1 MRINRQYFMG
11 GILLSGLLL
20 SACSAPDVAL
30 DCDFPELNAEAK
42 PVREIAL
49 VLSPSDQFVDFDSA
63 LAATKPLIAEIA
75 EGQATKLTV
84 VLGDGRPRII
94 SNQIIDTTDSVTSS
108 GKEQVIEQ
116 AISLVENVSQCVEEE
131 EGFATDEID
140 TLGAIQK
147 AATAFSS
154 SETDKFLV
162 VLGNGLQTTGA
173 FDFKEGLSA
182 DTGANEVTVND
193 LVNQQAAGDL
203 SGVKVSWIGLG
214 QTRKDSEQQ
223 PLDEKARTI
232 LIDFWKR
239 IVSAAGGNPDE
250 IVAGNVGEGARTSG
264 GIPTSVVPFDAVQV
278 CIEPIKVSS
287 DDGFEFMDDVAIFKD
302 EGKAKVSATEIK
314 TMLDSAECLS
324 GITVTGYVASG
335 GTADGCARLPGFG
348 DELSLQR
355 ANAFKSLLEQAGVSI
370 QITAEPGGLG
380 EVPDCVDGVG
390 VEELMKQNRI
400 AVITERK

>member
-1 MRINRQYFMG
+1 MRTNRRNFMG
-11 GILLSGLLL
+11 VILLSGLML

-30 DCDFPELNAEAK
+30 DCDFPELNAETK

-49 VLSPSDQFVDFDSA
+49 VLSPSNQFVDFDSA
-63 LAATKPLIAEIA
+63 LTATKPLISEIA

-116 AISLVENVSQCVEEE
+116 AIALVENVSQCVEEE
-131 EGFATDEID
+131 EGFATEEID

-147 AATAFSS
+147 AATAFSTT
-154 SETDKFLV
+154 ETEKFLI

-182 DTGANEVTVND
+182 DTGANEITVND
-193 LVNQQAAGDL
+193 LVAQKAAGDL

-239 IVSAAGGNPDE
+239 IVSAAGGNPDG

-264 GIPTSVVPFDAVQV
+264 GIPTSVVPFEAVQA

-302 EGKAKVSATEIK
+302 EDKAKASAAEIK
-314 TMLDSAECLS
+314 TKLDSAECLS

-355 ANAFKSLLEQAGVSI
+355 ANAFKSLLEQAGVI
-370 QITAEPGGLG
+370 IEITAQAGGLG
-380 EVPDCVDGVG
+380 KEPDCIDGVG
-390 VEELMKQNRI
+390 IEELMKQNRI

>member
-1 MRINRQYFMG
+1 M
-11 GILLSGLLL
+11 L

-30 DCDFPELNAEAK
+30 DCDFPELNAETK

-49 VLSPSDQFVDFDSA
+49 VLSPSNQFVDFDSA
-63 LAATKPLIAEIA
+63 LTATKPLISEIA

-116 AISLVENVSQCVEEE
+116 AIALVENVSQCVEEE
-131 EGFATDEID
+131 EGFATEEID

-147 AATAFSS
+147 AATAFSTT
-154 SETDKFLV
+154 ETEKFLI

-182 DTGANEVTVND
+182 DTGANEITVND
-193 LVNQQAAGDL
+193 LVAQKAAGDL

-239 IVSAAGGNPDE
+239 IVSAAGGNPDG

-264 GIPTSVVPFDAVQV
+264 GIPTSVVPFEAVQA

-302 EGKAKVSATEIK
+302 EDKAKASAAEIK
-314 TMLDSAECLS
+314 TKLDSAECLS

-355 ANAFKSLLEQAGVSI
+355 ANAFKSLLEQAGVI
-370 QITAEPGGLG
+370 IEITAQAGGLG
-380 EVPDCVDGVG
+380 KEPDCIDGVG
-390 VEELMKQNRI
+390 IEELMKQNRI

>member
-1 MRINRQYFMG
+1 MRTNRKNFMG
-11 GILLSGLLL
+11 VMLLSGLML

-30 DCDFPELNAEAK
+30 DCDFPELNAETK

-49 VLSPSDQFVDFDSA
+49 VLSPSNQFVDFDSA
-63 LAATKPLIAEIA
+63 LTATKPLISEIA

-108 GKEQVIEQ
+108 GKEQVIDQ
-116 AISLVENVSQCVEEE
+116 AIALVENVSQCVEEE
-131 EGFATDEID
+131 EGFATEEID

-147 AATAFSS
+147 AATAFSTA
-154 SETDKFLV
+154 ETEKFLI

-193 LVNQQAAGDL
+193 LVSQKAAGDL

-214 QTRKDSEQQ
+214 QARKDSEQQ

-239 IVSAAGGNPDE
+239 IVSAAGGNPDG

-264 GIPTSVVPFDAVQV
+264 GIPTSVVPFEAVQA

-302 EGKAKVSATEIK
+302 EDKAQASAAEIK
-314 TMLDSAECLS
+314 TKLDSAECLS
-324 GITVTGYVASG
+324 AITVTGYVASG

-348 DELSLQR
+348 DDLSLQR
-355 ANAFKSLLEQAGVSI
+355 ANAFKSLLEQVGVTI
-370 QITAEPGGLG
+370 EITAQPGGLG
-380 EVPDCVDGVG
+380 DVPDCVDGVG

-400 AVITERK
+400 AIISERK

>member
-1 MRINRQYFMG
+1 MRTNRRNFMG
-11 GILLSGLLL
+11 VILLSGLML

-30 DCDFPELNAEAK
+30 DCDFPELNAETK

-49 VLSPSDQFVDFDSA
+49 VLSPSNQFVDFDSA
-63 LAATKPLIAEIA
+63 LTATKPLISEIA

-116 AISLVENVSQCVEEE
+116 AIALVENVSQCVEEE
-131 EGFATDEID
+131 EGFATEEID

-147 AATAFSS
+147 AATAFSTT
-154 SETDKFLV
+154 ETEKFLI

-182 DTGANEVTVND
+182 DTGANEITVND
-193 LVNQQAAGDL
+193 LVAQKAAGDL

-239 IVSAAGGNPDE
+239 IVSAAGGNPDG

-264 GIPTSVVPFDAVQV
+264 GIPTSVVPFEAVQA

-302 EGKAKVSATEIK
+302 KDKAQASAAEIK
-314 TMLDSAECLS
+314 SKLDSAECLS

-348 DELSLQR
+348 DDLSLQR
-355 ANAFKSLLEQAGVSI
+355 ANAFKSLLEQVGVTI
-370 QITAEPGGLG
+370 EITAQPGGLG
-380 EVPDCVDGVG
+380 DVPDCVDGVG

-400 AVITERK
+400 AIITERK

>member
-1 MRINRQYFMG
+1 MRTNRQNFMG
-11 GILLSGLLL
+11 VILLSGLML

-30 DCDFPELNAEAK
+30 DCDFPELNAETK

-49 VLSPSDQFVDFDSA
+49 VLSPSNQFVDFDSA
-63 LAATKPLIAEIA
+63 LTATKPLISEIA

-108 GKEQVIEQ
+108 GEEQVIEQ
-116 AISLVENVSQCVEEE
+116 AIALVENVSQCVEEE
-131 EGFATDEID
+131 EGFATEEID

-147 AATAFSS
+147 AATAFSTA
-154 SETDKFLV
+154 ETEKFLI

-193 LVNQQAAGDL
+193 LVAQKAAGDL

-223 PLDEKARTI
+223 PLDEKARII

-239 IVSAAGGNPDE
+239 IVSAAGGNPDG

-264 GIPTSVVPFDAVQV
+264 GIPTSVVPFEAVQA

-302 EGKAKVSATEIK
+302 EDKAQASATEIK
-314 TMLDSAECLS
+314 TKLDSAECLS

-348 DELSLQR
+348 DDLSLQR
-355 ANAFKSLLEQAGVSI
+355 ANAFKSLLEQVGVTI
-370 QITAEPGGLG
+370 EITAQPGGLG
-380 EVPDCVDGVG
+380 DVPDCVDGVG

-400 AVITERK
+400 AIITERK

>member
-1 MRINRQYFMG
+1 MRTNRQNFMSL
-11 GILLSGLLL
+11 ILLSGLML

-30 DCDFPELNAEAK
+30 DCDFPELNSETK

-49 VLSPSDQFVDFDSA
+49 VLSPSNQFVDFDSA
-63 LAATKPLIAEIA
+63 LTATKPLISEIA

-131 EGFATDEID
+131 EGFAADEID
-140 TLGAIQK
+140 ALGAIQK
-147 AATAFSS
+147 AATAFSTA
-154 SETDKFLV
+154 ETEKFLIV
-162 VLGNGLQTTGA
+162 IGNGLQTTGA

-182 DTGANEVTVND
+182 DTSANEVTVND
-193 LVNQQAAGDL
+193 LAAQKAAGDL

-223 PLDEKARTI
+223 PLDEKARI
-232 LIDFWKR
+232 VLIDFWKR
-239 IVSAAGGNPDE
+239 IVSAAGGNPE
-250 IVAGNVGEGARTSG
+250 GIVAGNVGEGARTSG
-264 GIPTSVVPFDAVQV
+264 GIPTSVVPFEAVQT
-278 CIEPIKVSS
+278 CIEPIEVSS

-302 EGKAKVSATEIK
+302 EDKAKSSAARIK
-314 TMLDSAECLS
+314 TKLDSAKCLK

-335 GTADGCARLPGFG
+335 GTPEGCARVPGFG
-348 DELSLQR
+348 DDLSLQR
-355 ANAFKSLLEQAGVSI
+355 ANAFKSLLEQVGVGI
-370 QITAEPGGLG
+370 EITAQPGGLG
-380 EVPDCVDGVG
+380 NVIDCLDGVG

-400 AVITERK
+400 AVISERK